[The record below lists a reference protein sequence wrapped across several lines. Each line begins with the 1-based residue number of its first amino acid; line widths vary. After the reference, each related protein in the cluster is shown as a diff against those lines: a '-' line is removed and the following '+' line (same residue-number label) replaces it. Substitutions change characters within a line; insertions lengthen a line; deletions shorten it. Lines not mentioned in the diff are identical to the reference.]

1 MEAIGKR
8 QVEDAE
14 KLAKVFSEKNTNDQE
29 KSHVLVLVA
38 NAFQAGLDAGTGI
51 AKLAEGR

>member
-1 MEAIGKR
+1 METIDKR

-14 KLAKVFSEKNTNDQE
+14 NLAKVFSEKNTNDQE

>member
-1 MEAIGKR
+1 MLDLVDQIQKC
-8 QVEDAE
+8 
-14 KLAKVFSEKNTNDQE
+14 SMIQE